1 MEELT
6 KSQLVLLVLL
16 VSFVTAVAT
25 AAIVVSLS
33 LGFSPVRTIERVI
46 TNDSPSI
53 KEGQLL
59 IEPEPAVST
68 DEQVAKIVQEYAP
81 AVVSI
86 VASKDVPLL
95 TQCYINPFGANDPM
109 RELFPNLRIPQ
120 VCQKGTEKREVG
132 AGSGFFVDSS
142 GLIATNKHV
151 VSDTDASYDVV
162 LSSGKTLSATVV
174 ARDAVHDLALLRVEA
189 GKYPSLVLG
198 DSDKLAVGR
207 TVIAIGN
214 ALGEF
219 SNSVSV
225 GIISGLSRTITAQD
239 GARSEELRSLI
250 QTDAAINPGNSG
262 GPLISLDGKVIGI
275 NTAVASGAENIGFAL
290 PINILKKDIQ
300 DVLKSGK
307 ISRAYLGV
315 RYAVVTPA
323 IASAHNLSSAG
334 GVILRAGSDGS
345 AVEAQSPAAQA
356 GLREGD
362 VLMQVDG
369 KAIRDQYT
377 LSDVIANKR
386 AGDVITLTLVR
397 DGATQNVKITLGEY
411 SR

>member
-25 AAIVVSLS
+25 ASIVVSLT
-33 LGFSPVRTIERVI
+33 LGMTPSQTIERVVANSV
-46 TNDSPSI
+46 TDGVKK

-59 IEPEPAVST
+59 VEQAPTVST
-68 DEQVAKIVQEYAP
+68 EETVAKIVKEYAP

-86 VASKDVPLL
+86 VASKDMPLL
-95 TQCYINPFGANDPM
+95 TQCYVNPFGEDV
-109 RELFPNLRIPQ
+109 FPNFRIPQ
-120 VCQKGTEKREVG
+120 MCQKGTEKREIG

-142 GLIATNKHV
+142 GLIVTNKHV
-151 VSDTDASYDVV
+151 VADTGASYEVI
-162 LSSGKTLSATVV
+162 LSSGKALPATVV
-174 ARDAVHDLALLRVEA
+174 ARDPSNDIALVRVAA

-198 DSDKLAVGR
+198 DSSTLAVGKS
-207 TVIAIGN
+207 VIAIGN

-225 GIISGLSRTITAQD
+225 GIISGLSRSITASD
-239 GARSEELRSLI
+239 GGGRSEELKSLI

-262 GPLISLDGKVIGI
+262 GPLITLDGRVIGV

-290 PINILKKDIQ
+290 PINVLKRDIA
-300 DVLKSGK
+300 DVLAKGK

-315 RYAVVTPA
+315 RYAVITKDLAASLKLPVTE
-323 IASAHNLSSAG
+323 
-334 GVILRAGSDGS
+334 GVILKSGSDGS
-345 AVEAQSPAAQA
+345 AVMTNSPAATA

-362 VLMQVDG
+362 IIVEVDG
-369 KAIRDQYT
+369 RALSEKLLLAEIIAEKHPGDQ
-377 LSDVIANKR
+377 
-386 AGDVITLTLVR
+386 ITLTILR
-397 DGATQNVKITLGEY
+397 GGARQNVNITLGEF
-411 SR
+411 SG